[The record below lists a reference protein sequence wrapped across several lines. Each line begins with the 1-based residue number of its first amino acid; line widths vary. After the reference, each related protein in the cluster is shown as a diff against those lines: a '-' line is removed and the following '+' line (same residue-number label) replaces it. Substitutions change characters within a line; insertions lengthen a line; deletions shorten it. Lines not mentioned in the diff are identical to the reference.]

1 MGIFAFIFLAG
12 DAVAIFLARREEE
25 PNPNT
30 NNNVVR

>member
-12 DAVAIFLARREEE
+12 DAVAIFLARREE

-30 NNNVVR
+30 NSNGVR